1 MLEFPSGSIVLTVE
15 VVPPRGPDA
24 GPLLACLAPLAT
36 LPLQAFSV
44 ATNPVA
50 QPHMSALALSSLI
63 QSRTGKPAILHCTP
77 RDHNRLSLQGLL
89 WGGRALGI
97 ETVLIASGDRVSLR
111 EKGLTS
117 VDDLDL
123 FALIGMAVEAGFQ
136 VGVVLDPRPE
146 RCGLK
151 REVERLRRKVE
162 SGARFAV
169 TQPVYSSG
177 EAFELA
183 EAAAPIGV
191 PVLLGI
197 LPLRTARHAEFLH
210 RKVAGIIV
218 PDEVRTRMAAA
229 ADPVATGLELARG
242 MLGVARERFAG
253 ACLMPAFGH
262 YELLPELL
270 GLRPVSGA

>member
-1 MLEFPSGSIVLTVE
+1 MLEFPSGSFVLTVE

-24 GPLLACLAPLAT
+24 GPLLASLAPLAT

-50 QPHMSALALSSLI
+50 RPHMSALALSSLI
-63 QSRTGKPAILHCTP
+63 QGRTGKPAILHCTP

-97 ETVLIASGDRVSLR
+97 ETVLAATGDRVSLR

-146 RCGLK
+146 RRGLK

-162 SGARFAV
+162 AGARFAV
-169 TQPVYSSG
+169 TQPVYTSG

-183 EAAAPIGV
+183 EAAAPVGV

-210 RKVAGIIV
+210 RKVVGIVV

-229 ADPVATGLELARG
+229 ADPVGTGLELARG

-253 ACLMPAFGH
+253 ACLMPPFGH

-270 GLRPVSGA
+270 GRSPARGT